1 MWLRRVMVMAAAVMV
16 ASSACAGA
24 PSEGPPDDG
33 ANASAVAAAV
43 ASSSSLATVEVFD
56 ASRTLT
62 SSEANNAG
70 NLQVMNFQQ
79 RRNAPSVA
87 QGGLSIPGC
96 GGTGVNAGGSRP
108 GGSGFLGWS
117 WTDGDCYL
125 LLAAA
130 QFTAIGMPD
139 SACDMVLE
147 MDAVQEA
154 YEKKAKRERGRKAK
168 PQFPNCTSSEN
179 RDLTSAAAE
188 LDRLVAFIL
197 AQPQTEKCGDKKCL
211 TEEAL
216 RRAFEASQRK

>member
-130 QFTAIGMPD
+130 QFTAIGMRHGP
-139 SACDMVLE
+139 
-147 MDAVQEA
+147 
-154 YEKKAKRERGRKAK
+154 
-168 PQFPNCTSSEN
+168 
-179 RDLTSAAAE
+179 RD
-188 LDRLVAFIL
+188 
-197 AQPQTEKCGDKKCL
+197 G
-211 TEEAL
+211 
-216 RRAFEASQRK
+216 RRAGSLREEGEARARPESEATISQLHLIRESRPDVGRCRA

>member
-1 MWLRRVMVMAAAVMV
+1 MLVARGLVALDFSAGRGPMATATCCSPPR
-16 ASSACAGA
+16 SS
-24 PSEGPPDDG
+24 P
-33 ANASAVAAAV
+33 
-43 ASSSSLATVEVFD
+43 
-56 ASRTLT
+56 R
-62 SSEANNAG
+62 
-70 NLQVMNFQQ
+70 
-79 RRNAPSVA
+79 
-87 QGGLSIPGC
+87 
-96 GGTGVNAGGSRP
+96 
-108 GGSGFLGWS
+108 
-117 WTDGDCYL
+117 
-125 LLAAA
+125 
-130 QFTAIGMPD
+130 